1 MSKTVY
7 GQAYI
12 HDDSLV
18 QETITFTEG
27 QPDCTNG
34 INIIVPN
41 IWDDLMNT
49 SEQQQYKFNSE
60 KTYFYWEYNM
70 TSLEDDDITIK
81 VNFTCPQPKEDLLT
95 PDMDESEVSDSE
107 WAKYWLRKIK
117 IATENAENS
126 LAIQRK
132 EVTFPGTSY
141 ITQNGEVETIDDYVF
156 RNNDLGDITN
166 LLRLF

>member
-12 HDDSLV
+12 QNNSLV

-27 QPDCTNG
+27 QSDCTNG
-34 INIIVPN
+34 INVIIAD
-41 IWDDLMNT
+41 IWTDLM
-49 SEQQQYKFNSE
+49 SASGEYKYNES

-70 TSLEDDDITIK
+70 TSLDDDDVTVK
-81 VNFTCPQPKEDLLT
+81 VNYNCPQPKDGLLN
-95 PDMDESEVSDSE
+95 PEMADDSVHGE
-107 WAKYWLRKIK
+107 WAKYWLAKIK
-117 IATENAENS
+117 EANENAENA

-141 ITQNGEVETIDDYVF
+141 IKQNGEVETINDYVF
-156 RNNDLGDITN
+156 RNNDIGDITN
-166 LLRLF
+166 LLSLF

>member
-7 GQAYI
+7 GQAFI
-12 HDDSLV
+12 QDDSLV

-27 QPDCTNG
+27 QSDCTNG
-34 INIIVPN
+34 INTIIPN
-41 IWDDLMNT
+41 IWTDLM
-49 SEQQQYKFNSE
+49 SASGEYKFNDR
-60 KTYFYWEYNM
+60 KNYFYWEYDM
-70 TSLEDDDITIK
+70 TSLEDDDITVK
-81 VNFTCPQPKEDLLT
+81 VNFNCPQPKEGLLT
-95 PDMDESEVSDSE
+95 PDMEDSEVEGE
-107 WAKYWLRKIK
+107 WAKYWLEKIK
-117 IATENAENS
+117 TATENAENS

-141 ITQNGEVETIDDYVF
+141 IKQDGEVETIDDYVF

>member
-7 GQAYI
+7 GQAFI
-12 HDDSLV
+12 QDNKLV

-27 QPDCTNG
+27 QSDCISG
-34 INIIVPN
+34 INVIIPD
-41 IWDDLMNT
+41 IWDDLM
-49 SEQQQYKFNSE
+49 SASGQYKYNDS
-60 KTYFYWEYNM
+60 KTYFYWSYTM
-70 TSLEDDDITIK
+70 TSVDNDDIT
-81 VNFTCPQPKEDLLT
+81 VNVNYTCPQPKDGLLN
-95 PDMDESEVSDSE
+95 PDMNDNSVNGE
-107 WAKYWLRKIK
+107 WAKYWLKKIK
-117 IATENAENS
+117 DANKNAENS

-141 ITQNGEVETIDDYVF
+141 VKQDGEVEVIDDYVF

>member
-7 GQAYI
+7 GQAFI
-12 HDDSLV
+12 QDDKLV

-27 QPDCTNG
+27 QSDCVSG
-34 INIIVPN
+34 INVIIPN
-41 IWDDLMNT
+41 IWDDLM
-49 SEQQQYKFNSE
+49 SVSGQYKYNDS
-60 KTYFYWEYNM
+60 KTYFYWSYTM
-70 TSLEDDDITIK
+70 TSVNDDDITVS
-81 VNFTCPQPKEDLLT
+81 VNYTCPQPKDDLLD
-95 PDMDESEVSDSE
+95 PDMSDDGVSGE
-107 WAKYWLRKIK
+107 WAKYWLKKIK
-117 IATENAENS
+117 DANKNAENS

-141 ITQNGEVETIDDYVF
+141 VKQDGEIEVIDDYVF